1 MCIQNDNL
9 GWREYK
15 RIETSEFEVSKEIEY
30 DSFFFF
36 LRLIEYDSL
45 MMHDQC
51 MVTCFGFSSKIYIIS
66 RKIL

>member
-36 LRLIEYDSL
+36 
-45 MMHDQC
+45 
-51 MVTCFGFSSKIYIIS
+51 
-66 RKIL
+66 